1 MSADREGQRLV
12 GGLWCGEVLAV
23 LPDFVDGDL
32 SPEQVAAAHAH
43 LAGCD
48 WCERFGHEYGVVV
61 AALRSE
67 VEVHLDD
74 DLAER
79 LSARLLDLDRA

>member
-1 MSADREGQRLV
+1 MSAERDGQRLV

-23 LPDFVDGDL
+23 LPEFVDGEL
-32 SPEQVAAAHAH
+32 TAEQVAAAHAH

-48 WCERFGHEYGVVV
+48 WCERFGREYVVVV

-67 VEVHLDD
+67 AHLRLDD
-74 DLAER
+74 DVAER
-79 LSARLLDLDRA
+79 LSARLTDLGRA